1 MPSQLPRATEVLESP
16 FMSLASLLQAWHSQ
30 LGGYFHE
37 TKWRQG
43 LYMCILRTFLL
54 FTQHP
59 WIPISESMSDVSDSI
74 KIIFRSL
81 TVLVVFSIV
90 FLSLL
95 CSILL
100 FKPIYNYSLTCND
113 VSNIP
118 SNVSE
123 IGNAFTLWFLI
134 GVTFCYF
141 FSYFTFY
148 SLRWRS
154 DLLRSAAR

>member
-1 MPSQLPRATEVLESP
+1 
-16 FMSLASLLQAWHSQ
+16 
-30 LGGYFHE
+30 
-37 TKWRQG
+37 
-43 LYMCILRTFLL
+43 MCILRTFLL

-148 SLRWRS
+148 SLR
-154 DLLRSAAR
+154 